1 MNENANKIQMVL
13 DTLQQ
18 IDIKATY
25 DNCRYMLGCLDT
37 LSSVRDSLI
46 GISPCDSVQE
56 VPEEKNEVEVEVI
69 GDEQ

>member
-37 LSSVRDSLI
+37 LSSVRDSLV
-46 GISPCDSVQE
+46 GISPCDPAQE
-56 VPEEKNEVEVEVI
+56 VPEKKNEVEVEEI
-69 GDEQ
+69 GYEK